1 MIRIVIVEDEI
12 RIRDGLKKLIPKID
26 SDYRIVGEAVDG
38 KEGFRVAKKTNP
50 DLIITDVCMPELNG
64 LEMINNLIKANF
76 KFKTIILSAYSEFP
90 YAQKAISLGVS
101 EYLLKPINVADLRK
115 CLQNIKAELTLEKKS
130 TIEGQEFFVSLDDIF
145 YQLLFRAFSL
155 NPEVEEL
162 LKERFKIDLDS
173 KFIEII
179 LYLGDNYS
187 ELKDKI
193 IRRSNKVLNKKY
205 ANQYSLI
212 KLEQEQS
219 LLLIFF

>member
-38 KEGFRVAKKTNP
+38 KEGFRVVKKTNP

-115 CLQNIKAELTLEKKS
+115 CLQNIKAELTLEKN
-130 TIEGQEFFVSLDDIF
+130 
-145 YQLLFRAFSL
+145 QL
-155 NPEVEEL
+155 
-162 LKERFKIDLDS
+162 
-173 KFIEII
+173 
-179 LYLGDNYS
+179 
-187 ELKDKI
+187 
-193 IRRSNKVLNKKY
+193 
-205 ANQYSLI
+205 
-212 KLEQEQS
+212 
-219 LLLIFF
+219 